1 MLAAAAI
8 TGALQQWVD
17 CSVILGV
24 VLANAAIGFVQESKA
39 LSAIQALTKTL
50 TTEATVVR
58 DGRKC
63 RIPSV
68 DVVPGDILLLK
79 SGDKV
84 AADLRLLRCRDLHIA
99 EAALTGESIPVRK
112 SFDPLAPDTML
123 ADRKNMAYAS
133 TLVTY
138 GQAAGIVV
146 ATGDS
151 TEFGRISQ
159 LIQSADDLQTP
170 LTRRIAHFS
179 KVLLVLIL
187 GLAAVNFA
195 VGWLRGET
203 AVEMFLASV
212 ALAVAAIP
220 EALPAAVTITLAI
233 GALRMAR
240 RRAIIRKL
248 PAVEALGST
257 TVICSDKTGTLTE
270 NQMTVTGI
278 VAGHECFR
286 VTGVGYSPAGDV
298 LAISRADD
306 EASAAVVPASVQ
318 LTAEDIRGRTVL
330 LECLRAGT
338 LCNDSLLRE
347 EDGRWDIQGD
357 PTEGALIVAAAKAGL
372 NAKAL
377 QVDLPR
383 VDAIPFESEHQY
395 MATLHDPGPG
405 KPRLIYFKG
414 SVESVLQRCADT
426 LDSSGRSG
434 TLNKEAIH
442 AQVTDMA
449 SRGLR
454 VLAFA
459 RKQLPAATA
468 TIHHSDVTSGL
479 TFLGLQ
485 GMIDPPRAE
494 AVAAVRACQSAGIR
508 VKMITGDHAL
518 TAAAIAAQ
526 LALDTSYTK
535 RSTEIAAVNGHDLD
549 ELSDNELID
558 VADETVVFARVTAE
572 QKLRLVRALQ
582 ARGHIVAMTGDG
594 VNDAPAL
601 KQADIGIA
609 MGLGGTDVAKEA
621 ADIVLTDDNFASI
634 EAAVE
639 EGRGV
644 FDNLT
649 KFIVWTLPTNIG
661 EGLVILMA
669 VLVGTALPISPV
681 QILWVNMTTAVL
693 LGLMLAFEPKESGI
707 MERPPCD
714 PHAAILSRALL
725 MRIGLVSSLLLVGAF
740 GLFEWMEEIEKVS
753 LEEARHGGRQRLR
766 IWRAVLSLQLSI
778 AEQVDVPNR
787 RVQQS
792 RGIRRRVG
800 YDCPAIAVYL
810 PACHEP
816 PLPLSAD

>member
-1 MLAAAAI
+1 
-8 TGALQQWVD
+8 
-17 CSVILGV
+17 
-24 VLANAAIGFVQESKA
+24 
-39 LSAIQALTKTL
+39 
-50 TTEATVVR
+50 
-58 DGRKC
+58 
-63 RIPSV
+63 
-68 DVVPGDILLLK
+68 
-79 SGDKV
+79 
-84 AADLRLLRCRDLHIA
+84 
-99 EAALTGESIPVRK
+99 
-112 SFDPLAPDTML
+112 
-123 ADRKNMAYAS
+123 
-133 TLVTY
+133 
-138 GQAAGIVV
+138 
-146 ATGDS
+146 
-151 TEFGRISQ
+151 
-159 LIQSADDLQTP
+159 
-170 LTRRIAHFS
+170 
-179 KVLLVLIL
+179 
-187 GLAAVNFA
+187 
-195 VGWLRGET
+195 
-203 AVEMFLASV
+203 
-212 ALAVAAIP
+212 
-220 EALPAAVTITLAI
+220 
-233 GALRMAR
+233 
-240 RRAIIRKL
+240 
-248 PAVEALGST
+248 
-257 TVICSDKTGTLTE
+257 
-270 NQMTVTGI
+270 MTVTGI

-286 VTGVGYSPAGDV
+286 VTGVGYSPEGDV

-377 QVDLPR
+377 QVELPR

-395 MATLHDPGPG
+395 MATLHDQGPG

-442 AQVTDMA
+442 AQVRDMA

-485 GMIDPPRAE
+485 GMIDPPCAE

-707 MERPPCD
+707 MERPPCN

-753 LEEARHGGRQRLR
+753 LEEARTVAVNVFVFGELFYLFNCRSLSKSMFQIGVFSNPAAFGG
-766 IWRAVLSLQLSI
+766 VLGMIALQLLFT
-778 AEQVDVPNR
+778 
-787 RVQQS
+787 
-792 RGIRRRVG
+792 
-800 YDCPAIAVYL
+800 YL
-810 PACHEP
+810 PAMNHLFRSAPISWQAWAAILMFGVIVFVIIEVEKRLRGYALQGQPMTRPASVDEAP
-816 PLPLSAD
+816 PKKSIAARAKGYV